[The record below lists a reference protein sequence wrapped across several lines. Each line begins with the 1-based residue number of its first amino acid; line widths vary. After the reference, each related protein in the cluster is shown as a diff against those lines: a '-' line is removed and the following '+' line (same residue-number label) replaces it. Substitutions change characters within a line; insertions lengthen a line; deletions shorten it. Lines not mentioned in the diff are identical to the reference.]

1 MPRSDP
7 ITFAVVRNKLI
18 SIANGMQETG
28 FRTGV
33 TTFMYE
39 IMDCS
44 FAILDAEADVI
55 AQSSQG
61 ILLFLGSLGP
71 SVKNCLEVVGKEN
84 IEPGDVIV
92 STLPD
97 ITGSHTSDAVLFA
110 PIFFEDKIFGF
121 AATKAHWLDLGAKNT
136 YPVDAVNIF
145 EEGLRLPPIKIY
157 KRGTLQSE
165 VWEIIRWNS
174 RAPEQVWGDM
184 QAQIAGCHFAEKQI
198 RELLSKYGMETVD
211 AIIRE
216 MYEYSERITRL
227 AIENIPDGVWSAEDY
242 IDNNGI
248 DLDKPIFIKVTVTIN
263 GSDMT
268 IDLSGS
274 DPGQRGPMN
283 GLWVT
288 TLSAARSAMKALTNP
303 TLPANEGFNRPV
315 KVIAPQGCVYH
326 ANPGVPSFLCGNVAQ
341 TILELVN
348 RALYKV
354 LPERIPACSGGDVVG
369 NGFFGIDPKTGN
381 YWGTITPSIIG
392 QGADSLFDGDSYVM
406 FQAAGASQNIPSE
419 ILESTFPLFVEK
431 VELVQD
437 SGGAGKQ
444 RGGLGSSLQIRLVAP
459 AMFYSFI
466 EKGKTPHWGFDGGE
480 AGLRNYATI
489 QSTEKGEFE
498 ILKTSGVELAE
509 GDRVI
514 VTAGGGGG
522 YGAPLERDI
531 EAVRWDVIN
540 GYVSAEHARL
550 DYGVV
555 IASDGFKIDEEATEQ
570 LRDSLRGKKSEKPIT
585 VQKEG

>member
-1 MPRSDP
+1 MPKVDP

-44 FAILDAEADVI
+44 FAILDAEGGVI
-55 AQSSQG
+55 AQSPKG

-71 SVKNCLEVVGKEN
+71 AVKNCFNVIGKGN
-84 IEPGDVIV
+84 MEPGDVIV
-92 STLPD
+92 STVPD
-97 ITGSHTSDAVLFA
+97 ITGSHTSDAVLFT
-110 PIFFEDKIFGF
+110 PIFYGDRVFGY
-121 AATKAHWLDLGAKNT
+121 AATKAHWIDLGAKNT
-136 YPVDAVNIF
+136 YPVDATNIY
-145 EEGLRLPPIKIY
+145 EEGLRIPPIKIY
-157 KRGTLQSE
+157 KRGILQSE
-165 VWEIIRWNS
+165 IWEMIKWNS

-184 QAQIAGCHFAEKQI
+184 QAQIAGCHFAEKQVT
-198 RELLSKYGMETVD
+198 ELLQKYGMETIE

-216 MYEYSERITRL
+216 MYDYSERITRL
-227 AIENIPDGVWSAEDY
+227 AIEKIPEGTWTAEDY

-248 DLDKPIFIKVTVTIN
+248 DLDKPILTKATVTVK
-263 GSDMT
+263 GSNMT

-274 DPGQRGPMN
+274 DPEQRGPMN

-288 TLSAARSAMKALTNP
+288 TLSAARSAVKALTNP
-303 TLPANEGFNRPV
+303 RLPANEGFNRPV
-315 KVIAPQGCVYH
+315 QVIAPQGSVYN

-369 NGFFGIDPKTGN
+369 EGFFGVDPTTRN

-392 QGADSLFDGDSYVM
+392 QGADFFSDGDSYVM
-406 FQAAGASQNIPSE
+406 FNAAGASQNIPSE

-437 SGGAGKQ
+437 SGGAGKH
-444 RGGLGSSLQIRLVAP
+444 RGGLGSRLQIRLLGP
-459 AMFYSFI
+459 AAFYSFI
-466 EKGKTPHWGFDGGE
+466 EKGKTPHWGFEGGK
-480 AGLRNYATI
+480 AGLRNYALI
-489 QSTEKGEFE
+489 RSRDKGKFE
-498 ILKTSGVELAE
+498 VLKTSGIQLAE
-509 GDRVI
+509 GDQVI

-522 YGAPLERDI
+522 TGIHWREILRKYG
-531 EAVRWDVIN
+531 
-540 GYVSAEHARL
+540 GM
-550 DYGVV
+550 
-555 IASDGFKIDEEATEQ
+555 
-570 LRDSLRGKKSEKPIT
+570 
-585 VQKEG
+585 